1 MFKSLKSIVSGGD
14 RPKEKY
20 SLEMLQSVPPS
31 PLPACSR
38 ATSPDPSQ
46 HRSLPGA
53 SQNLPRGRR
62 YLVGQLNKMPTLT
75 EDDVEHKEEVVE
87 SLRMMAELI
96 IWGDQNNSSVL
107 ECAPASPRARPP
119 PAAPPSPARGALG
132 AATAWRTTCWS
143 SSSPT

>member
-31 PLPACSR
+31 PAARVLTPRPPIHAAPQSPRCRPKPPAR
-38 ATSPDPSQ
+38 
-46 HRSLPGA
+46 
-53 SQNLPRGRR
+53 RR

-119 PAAPPSPARGALG
+119 PATPPSPARGGLG